1 MNPNIAIITYSC
13 DRNSA
18 MWGIMM
24 SFMKKYWSDCP
35 YRQVLLTDKD
45 SEKKG
50 LDIGFDD
57 VIEYDSTWADMHKY
71 AVKKLGLTHFI
82 MWMDDIFIYEHVN
95 TPEIIKMVEKA
106 IERKALCLYLSTLVL
121 HRNTGDEDFY
131 SAEIGKAYCYSSQCG
146 LWDSKMFERVI
157 DDKWSAWDFERI
169 GSLNARNLPG
179 EILIAKNHQIKWD
192 EGIFR
197 GKWLQRGVEL
207 CEKEGIDISCTNKE
221 VFSGWE
227 TFIMKVRDVIFRM
240 APNLVT
246 KVVNVIGGYGSS
258 R

>member
-1 MNPNIAIITYSC
+1 MDSNIAIITYSC

-106 IERKALCLYLSTLVL
+106 IERKVFCLYLSPIFYF
-121 HRNTGDEDFY
+121 NDTGDEDFY
-131 SAEIGKAYCYSSQCG
+131 VADAGKAYSYTSQCG
-146 LWDSKMFERVI
+146 LWDAKMFQKVI

-169 GSLNARNLPG
+169 GSFNTTNLPG
-179 EILIAKNHQIKWD
+179 DILVAKNHQIKWD
-192 EGIFR
+192 EAIFR
-197 GKWLQRGVEL
+197 GKWLQRGIEL
-207 CEKEGIDISCTNKE
+207 CEKEGIDISSTNKA
-221 VFSGWE
+221 VFSRWE
-227 TFIMKVRDVIFRM
+227 TFIMKVRGGIFKM
-240 APNLVT
+240 SPNLVT
-246 KVVNVIGGYGSS
+246 KAVNIIGGYGSS